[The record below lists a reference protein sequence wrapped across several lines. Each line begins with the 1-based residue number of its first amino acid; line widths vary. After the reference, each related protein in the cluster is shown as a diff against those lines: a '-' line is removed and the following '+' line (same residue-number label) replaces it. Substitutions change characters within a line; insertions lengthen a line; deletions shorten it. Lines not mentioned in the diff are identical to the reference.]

1 MVTVAILLTVYNR
14 KQEALE
20 TLRACLGEI
29 DGMKADDNLSFTVY
43 MLNDASTDGM
53 AEVVSQTFPQV
64 RIVEGAGYLYW
75 NRGMRQ
81 VWEEAAREDYD
92 FYLWLRLGTRLR
104 PGALS
109 TLMETSHFLRH
120 KALLVGT
127 AAVAG
132 DVPYA
137 GGRTRKNRLIEPDP
151 AIPVPCYTFNGYL
164 VLVPKAVFR
173 VLGNLDPFYRHNFGD
188 YDYGVRAMKAGISR
202 VVAPGILADYYGKR
216 ELPRWR
222 DAAYSLKER
231 YAFMLSPLGRPPQ
244 EQFHYD
250 CRSMGFFGAVWHF
263 ITQNLSV
270 LFPKRADRS
279 LTNNS

>member
-1 MVTVAILLTVYNR
+1 MESPAPTPLTRTPFGASCSDTVPSSATSTAPSPDPGSFLQHLLQV
-14 KQEALE
+14 
-20 TLRACLGEI
+20 
-29 DGMKADDNLSFTVY
+29 LS
-43 MLNDASTDGM
+43 
-53 AEVVSQTFPQV
+53 
-64 RIVEGAGYLYW
+64 RIGL
-75 NRGMRQ
+75 
-81 VWEEAAREDYD
+81 
-92 FYLWLRLGTRLR
+92 LRLRNLLR
-104 PGALS
+104 S
-109 TLMETSHFLRH
+109 SRH
-120 KALLVGT
+120 HHGT

-173 VLGNLDPFYRHNFGD
+173 ALGNLDPFYRHNFGD